1 VTNQP
6 INTNQVSDEE
16 LAFLEA
22 SVALDRAWDHLLH
35 VSRCNCEQAEIESAT
50 RQCIELEHTKHSLYR
65 CWKENHPS
73 RYEDGSI
80 RFVGGEHIDDTC
92 ERCAV
97 CGRKIK
103 PRTSLCETPGNEVPV
118 IP

>member
-1 VTNQP
+1 MTDQTN
-6 INTNQVSDEE
+6 NQVSDEE

-22 SVALDRAWDHLLH
+22 SVALDRAWDNLLH
-35 VSRCNCEQAEIESAT
+35 VTRCGEQAEIESAT
-50 RQCIELEHTKHSLYR
+50 RQCIELEHVKHSLFR
-65 CWKENHPS
+65 CWKENHPN

-80 RFVGGEHIDDTC
+80 RLVGDEHIDDTC

-97 CGRKIK
+97 CGRKVK
-103 PRTSLCETPGNEVPV
+103 PRISDVPGSDLPV

>member
-1 VTNQP
+1 MSQKS
-6 INTNQVSDEE
+6 NQVSDEE

-22 SVALDRAWDHLLH
+22 SVALDCAWDNLLH
-35 VSRCNCEQAEIESAT
+35 VTRCNCEQAEIESAT